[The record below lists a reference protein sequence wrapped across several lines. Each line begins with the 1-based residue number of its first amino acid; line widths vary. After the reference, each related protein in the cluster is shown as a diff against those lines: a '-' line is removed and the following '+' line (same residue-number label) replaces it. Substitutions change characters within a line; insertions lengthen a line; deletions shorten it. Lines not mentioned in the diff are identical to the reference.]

1 MVNLFKGNKKVFIF
15 LFGLLLFISCFRVL
29 PIYFIEKIIDLASTS
44 NIDINQENIYKI
56 IKIGFFFILVN
67 TFKSFL
73 FSVSKWF
80 SENNQAKISTNLKIL
95 MFEKFSKVKFEY
107 LNKINI
113 SSISLSIIED
123 SEKVGENII
132 TLYSEIILSFFTF
145 LFGIYFFSRI
155 NFLLIIYVFPPV
167 LILILILNKISQ
179 KIKLIISVSKIKL
192 INVLGL
198 FNDGILGIKTLKV
211 HQVEKDFLEK
221 IKKDSFSLQEIKIKQ
236 AELKGINFFFS
247 DITFIISFGITL
259 IIASIFVK
267 KNYLTIGELT
277 AILMYNHLLTDPILK
292 LIELYPKI
300 IEILNCLKRIEE
312 IKIFPEEK
320 EKIYGKVNKIEL
332 KAITIKFGENI
343 VQSDINLII
352 NSSFGIF
359 GESGKG
365 KSSLLNII
373 SGLIEPKI
381 GEVYY
386 YFDDKKV
393 NYFPKVSYMMQDDFI
408 FNMSLKDNIL
418 LGSKN
423 ITENEYKEILKICN
437 LEYLDFRYKEK
448 NIGKNGGTLS
458 GGEKT
463 RIKIA
468 RALANKEADIFLFD
482 EISAGIDN
490 DNLLNIFNN
499 IESFLIK
506 QNKIRVYVDHSN
518 YIKKQLHNYIF
529 IN

>member
-1 MVNLFKGNKKVFIF
+1 MLKFFKENKKIFII
-15 LFGLLLFISCFRVL
+15 LFILLLFISCFRVL
-29 PIYFIEKIIDLASTS
+29 PIYFIEKIIDIANTS
-44 NIDINQENIYKI
+44 FNQENIYTI
-56 IKIGFFFILVN
+56 IKIGLFFILAN
-67 TFKSFL
+67 IFKSFL
-73 FSVSKWF
+73 FALSKWF
-80 SENNQAKISTNLKIL
+80 SESNQARISTNLKIL
-95 MFEKFSKVKFEY
+95 IFEKFSKVKFEY

-113 SSISLSIIED
+113 SSLSLSIIED
-123 SEKVGENII
+123 SEKIGENII

-167 LILILILNKISQ
+167 LILILIVNKISQ
-179 KIKLIISVSKIKL
+179 NIKSIIFLSKAKL
-192 INVLGL
+192 INILGL

-211 HQVEKDFLEK
+211 HQIEKNFLEN

-236 AELKGINFFFS
+236 TKLKSINFFFS

-259 IIASIFVK
+259 IVTSIFVK

-312 IKIFPEEK
+312 IKTFPEER
-320 EKIYGKVNKIEL
+320 EKIYGKVDKIEL
-332 KAITIKFGENI
+332 KDVTIKFEKNI
-343 VQSDINLII
+343 LQSNIDLVID
-352 NSSFGIF
+352 SSFGIF

-373 SGLIEPKI
+373 SGLIKVEI
-381 GEVYY
+381 GNVFY
-386 YFDDKKV
+386 YFNDKKV
-393 NYFPKVSYMMQDDFI
+393 NYFPKISYMMQDDFI

-418 LGSKN
+418 LGNKN
-423 ITENEYKEILKICN
+423 LIENEYKEILKICN
-437 LEYLDFRYKEK
+437 LEYLDSRYKEE

-468 RALANKEADIFLFD
+468 RALANKEADIYLFD
-482 EISAGIDN
+482 EISAGIDS
-490 DNLLNIFNN
+490 DNLCNIFNN
-499 IESFLIK
+499 IENFLKK
-506 QNKIRVYVDHSN
+506 QNKIRIYVDHSN
-518 YIKKQLHNYIF
+518 YIREQLQNYIF

>member
-1 MVNLFKGNKKVFIF
+1 MVKFFKENKKTFIL
-15 LFGLLLFISCFRVL
+15 LFILLLFISCFRVL

-44 NIDINQENIYKI
+44 NIGINQENIYKI

-67 TFKSFL
+67 IFKSFL

-80 SENNQAKISTNLKIL
+80 SEKNQAKISTNLKIL
-95 MFEKFSKVKFEY
+95 IFEKFSKVKFEY

-123 SEKVGENII
+123 SEKIGENII

-167 LILILILNKISQ
+167 LILILIVNKISQ
-179 KIKLIISVSKIKL
+179 KIKLVISVSKIKL

-198 FNDGILGIKTLKV
+198 FNDGVLGIKTLKV
-211 HQVEKDFLEK
+211 HQVEKDFLGK
-221 IKKDSFSLQEIKIKQ
+221 IKKDSFSLQEVKIKQ
-236 AELKGINFFFS
+236 AELKSINFFFS

-259 IIASIFVK
+259 IITSIFVK

-320 EKIYGKVNKIEL
+320 EKMYGKVDKIEL
-332 KAITIKFGENI
+332 KEITIKFGKNI
-343 VQSDINLII
+343 IQSNINLTI

-373 SGLIEPKI
+373 SGLIEPQI
-381 GEVYY
+381 GKVYY
-386 YFDDKKV
+386 YFNGKKV
-393 NYFPKVSYMMQDDFI
+393 NYSPRISYMMQDDFI
-408 FNMSLKDNIL
+408 FNMSLKENIL

-423 ITENEYKEILKICN
+423 FIESEYKEILKICN
-437 LEYLDFRYKEK
+437 LEYLDFRYREE

-482 EISAGIDN
+482 EISAGVDN
-490 DNLLNIFNN
+490 DNLFNIFNN
-499 IESFLIK
+499 IESFLAK

-518 YIKKQLHNYIF
+518 YIKKQLHNYIL

>member
-1 MVNLFKGNKKVFIF
+1 M
-15 LFGLLLFISCFRVL
+15 
-29 PIYFIEKIIDLASTS
+29 
-44 NIDINQENIYKI
+44 
-56 IKIGFFFILVN
+56 
-67 TFKSFL
+67 
-73 FSVSKWF
+73 
-80 SENNQAKISTNLKIL
+80 
-95 MFEKFSKVKFEY
+95 
-107 LNKINI
+107 NKINI
-113 SSISLSIIED
+113 SSLSLSIIED
-123 SEKVGENII
+123 SEKIGENII
-132 TLYSEIILSFFTF
+132 ILYSEIILSFFTF

-167 LILILILNKISQ
+167 LILILIVNKISQ
-179 KIKLIISVSKIKL
+179 NIKSIIFLSKAKL
-192 INVLGL
+192 INILGL

-211 HQVEKDFLEK
+211 HQIEKDFLES

-236 AELKGINFFFS
+236 AKLKSINFFFS

-259 IIASIFVK
+259 IVTSIFVK

-312 IKIFPEEK
+312 IKTFPEER
-320 EKIYGKVNKIEL
+320 EKIYGKVDKIEL
-332 KAITIKFGENI
+332 KDVTIKFEKNI
-343 VQSDINLII
+343 LQSNIDLVID
-352 NSSFGIF
+352 SSFGIF

-373 SGLIEPKI
+373 SGLIKVEI
-381 GEVYY
+381 GNVFY
-386 YFDDKKV
+386 YFNDKKV
-393 NYFPKVSYMMQDDFI
+393 NYFPKISYMMQDDFI

-418 LGSKN
+418 LGNKN
-423 ITENEYKEILKICN
+423 LIENEYREILKICN
-437 LEYLDFRYKEK
+437 LEYLDSRYKEK

-468 RALANKEADIFLFD
+468 RALANKEADIYLFD
-482 EISAGIDN
+482 EISAGIDSN
-490 DNLLNIFNN
+490 NLCNIFNN
-499 IESFLIK
+499 IENFLKK
-506 QNKIRVYVDHSN
+506 QNKIRIYVDHSN
-518 YIKKQLHNYIF
+518 YIREQLQNYIF

>member
-1 MVNLFKGNKKVFIF
+1 MLIFFKENKKTFIL
-15 LFGLLLFISCFRVL
+15 LFILLLFISNFRVL
-29 PIYFIEKIIDLASTS
+29 PIYFIEKIIDLASAS
-44 NIDINQENIYKI
+44 SVGINQENIYKI

-67 TFKSFL
+67 IFKSFL

-80 SENNQAKISTNLKIL
+80 SENNQAKISTSLKIFI
-95 MFEKFSKVKFEY
+95 FEKFSRVKFEY

-123 SEKVGENII
+123 SEKIGENII

-167 LILILILNKISQ
+167 LILILIVNKISQ
-179 KIKLIISVSKIKL
+179 KIKLVISVSKVKL

-198 FNDGILGIKTLKV
+198 FNDGVLGIKTLKV

-221 IKKDSFSLQEIKIKQ
+221 IKKDSFSLQEVKIKQ
-236 AELKGINFFFS
+236 AELKSINFFFS

-259 IIASIFVK
+259 IITSIFVK

-312 IKIFPEEK
+312 IKILPEEK
-320 EKIYGKVNKIEL
+320 KKIYGKVNKIEL
-332 KAITIKFGENI
+332 KGITIKFDENI
-343 VQSDINLII
+343 VQSDINLTI

-373 SGLIEPKI
+373 SGLIEPQI
-381 GEVYY
+381 GKVYY
-386 YFDDKKV
+386 YFNGKRV
-393 NYFPKVSYMMQDDFI
+393 NYSPRISYMMQDDFI
-408 FNMSLKDNIL
+408 FNMSLKENIL
-418 LGSKN
+418 LGNKN
-423 ITENEYKEILKICN
+423 FTESEYKEILKICN
-437 LEYLDFRYKEK
+437 LEYLDFRYKEE

-482 EISAGIDN
+482 EISAGVDN
-490 DNLLNIFNN
+490 DNLFNIFNN
-499 IESFLIK
+499 IENFLVK
-506 QNKIRVYVDHSN
+506 QNKIRIYVDHSN
-518 YIKKQLHNYIF
+518 YIKKQLHNYIL